1 MYSHLY
7 YILISGK
14 DLLFIFQ
21 ILSTIFPT
29 LLANLRQ
36 SDRSKPFSLLSL
48 GIYVLLTY
56 ISISSNLRCTIS
68 IEAKKIARVVL
79 QPTIS

>member
-1 MYSHLY
+1 MYSRLY

-21 ILSTIFPT
+21 ILSTILPT

-56 ISISSNLRCTIS
+56 ISISSNLRCTIYYN
-68 IEAKKIARVVL
+68 
-79 QPTIS
+79 ISKEIKV